1 MVYKLLALDVDGTLL
16 RSNQRLDRQTKE
28 AVEFVKRKGVYVTLV
43 TGRHYTSAKKI
54 AKALKLDTALITHN
68 GAFAAASIDNPLF
81 EIRMSSDKV
90 YEIISI
96 LDKYNCHIR
105 IQHERFSV
113 GNRVRQQNGLIAK
126 MTLGDPLFYPV
137 TFVESLTEHLRETPI
152 AAPKIDVYFKNNKDQ
167 EAAKHELAALIKNI
181 TLSNS
186 QDVHLE
192 IFEESVSKIKG
203 LRFLGEE
210 LGISLHE
217 MVAVGESL
225 HDKDM
230 IEQVGLG
237 VAMGNAHID
246 VKKAAKWVTRSN
258 DQYGVPYM
266 IKEVF
271 RKQLR
276 VQIRA
281 R

>member
-1 MVYKLLALDVDGTLL
+1 MVYKLLALDVGGTLL

-43 TGRHYTSAKKI
+43 TGRHFTSAKKI
-54 AKALKLDTALITHN
+54 AKSLKLETALITHN
-68 GAFAAASIDNPLF
+68 GAFTAASLDEPLY
-81 EIRMSSDKV
+81 EKRMSSDKV
-90 YEIISI
+90 YEITSI
-96 LDKYNCHIR
+96 LDKYDCHIR

-137 TFVESLTEHLRETPI
+137 TFVDSLTEHLRETPI
-152 AAPKIDVYFKNNKDQ
+152 AASKMDVYFKNSEEQ
-167 EAAKHELAALIKNI
+167 EAAKRELAAVIKHL

-186 QDVHLE
+186 EDVHLE
-192 IFEESVSKIKG
+192 IFEGNVSKIRG
-203 LRFLGEE
+203 LRLLGEE
-210 LGISLHE
+210 LGISLNE

-237 VAMGNAHID
+237 VAMGNAHPE

-258 DQYGVPYM
+258 DQYGVSYM